1 MVRMLK
7 QKALAGV
14 GSGQASGKNVTLRSS
29 PGSLAKE
36 TEHSEEGGIT
46 KQLALV
52 VLWFLLGLIMP
63 RASVYGGLAPFGV
76 SFAAAVP
83 GAGAVAA
90 YIASLV
96 GYLLPGGIVSPLRYI
111 AALVAVAGIKWS
123 LSGIKAAAR
132 HPLFAPAIA
141 FLSVECTGFALE
153 SVNGLDMYNGL
164 LVFAEGLLA
173 GGAAY
178 FFSVTIGLLT
188 GNAGRQGVLTAQEQ
202 ASAVVTG
209 AVVLMA
215 ASGFSFSGISPG
227 RIVSAVLILL
237 LARSAK
243 EQGGSIA
250 GIVLG
255 LAMAMA
261 SPDYMYLAAAYAFG
275 GMLAGIFARFG
286 RFASAGAFIVANLI
300 VAMITG
306 TGTLIIVNIYEVMAA
321 CILFV
326 ALPTSIDRFINR
338 FFAHARDVPA
348 VEGLRR
354 SVVMRLDYASGAM
367 NEIAQTVDAVSHKLA
382 GLSAPD
388 LGSVYRGV
396 SDEVCRACGLRMYC
410 WESNYHDTMTAFN
423 DITPALREKGRI
435 GRQDFPPPF
444 AKHCSRMDE
453 VVQKVNAGYVEYA
466 VREGA
471 WRRLSEIRSVV
482 TDQFAGMSD
491 MLGELADDFS
501 KAEQVDADAAARVVG
516 VCQDFGLDVLDA
528 VCLLGRGGRMTV
540 EILASDAG
548 TKVQR
553 EKWQAA
559 IGDACGREFDHPVV
573 TRLSD
578 AVKIALAEKPQFSVT
593 IGTAQLNCKGERLCG
608 DAFETFAD
616 GQGRWFAILSDGMGT
631 GGRAAVDGAMASGLT
646 SRMIRAGFG
655 YDSVLRMVNS
665 ALMVKSGDE
674 SLATLDITQIDLF
687 DGHLECRKAGA
698 SPTLL
703 CSMGRVSRIE
713 RTALPVGILRD
724 IKAELSTDTL
734 VDGDILVMF
743 SDGALAGGVEA
754 AETALKEFDAKEG
767 SLKNLAEELAI
778 AARKKQSDHEDDVT
792 VLAVKIKKNHN

>member
-1 MVRMLK
+1 MLK
-7 QKALAGV
+7 RKALAGV
-14 GSGQASGKNVTLRSS
+14 GSGQTSGKNIPLSSS
-29 PGSLAKE
+29 PGNFAKE
-36 TEHSEEGGIT
+36 AEHSEDGSMA

-52 VLWFLLGLIMP
+52 MLWFLLGLIMP

-83 GAGAVAA
+83 GAGAVGA
-90 YIASLV
+90 YIASLI
-96 GYLLPGGIVSPLRYI
+96 GYLLPGGVVTPLRYI

-132 HPLFAPAIA
+132 HPLFAPIIA

-153 SVNGLDMYNGL
+153 AVNGLDMYNSL
-164 LVFAEGLLA
+164 LVVAEGLLA

-188 GNAGRQGVLTAQEQ
+188 GSGARQGVLTAQEQ
-202 ASAVVTG
+202 ASTVVTG
-209 AVVLMA
+209 AVILMA

-227 RIVSAVLILL
+227 RIISAVLILL

-255 LAMAMA
+255 LAMAM
-261 SPDYMYLAAAYAFG
+261 SNPDYMYLAAAYAFG
-275 GMLAGIFARFG
+275 GLLAGLFARFG

-306 TGTLIIVNIYEVMAA
+306 TGTLIIVNIYEVVAA

-326 ALPTSIDRFINR
+326 VLPTSIDRLINR
-338 FFAHARDVPA
+338 FFAHARDIPA

-388 LGSVYRGV
+388 LGSVYRSV
-396 SDEVCRACGLRMYC
+396 SDEVCRVCGLRMYC
-410 WESNYHDTMTAFN
+410 WENNFHDTMTAFN
-423 DITPALREKGRI
+423 DMTPTLREKGQI
-435 GRQDFPPPF
+435 GRQDVPPQF
-444 AKHCSRMDE
+444 AKHCSRLDD
-453 VVQKVNAGYVEYA
+453 VVQKVNSGYIEYA

-471 WRRLSEIRSVV
+471 WRRLAEIRSVV
-482 TDQFAGMSD
+482 TDQFEGMSE
-491 MLGELADDFS
+491 MLDELAADFS
-501 KAEQVDADAAARVVG
+501 RAEQVDADAATRVIG
-516 VCQDFGLDVLDA
+516 VCEDFGLDVLDA
-528 VCLLGRGGRMTV
+528 VCLIGRSGRMTV

-548 TKVQR
+548 AKIQR

-559 IGDACGREFDHPVV
+559 IDDACGREFDHPVV
-573 TRLSD
+573 TSLGNT
-578 AVKIALAEKPQFSVT
+578 VKIALAEKPQFSVT
-593 IGTAQLNCKGERLCG
+593 VGSAQLNCKGERLCG
-608 DAFETFAD
+608 DAFETFTD
-616 GQGRWFAILSDGMGT
+616 GQGRWYAVLSDGMGN

-655 YDSVLRMVNS
+655 FDSVLRMVNS

-674 SLATLDITQIDLF
+674 SLATLDIAEIDLF
-687 DGHLECRKAGA
+687 SGHLECRKAGA

-724 IKAELSTDTL
+724 IKAELSADTL

-743 SDGALAGGVEA
+743 SDGALACGMDSVE
-754 AETALKEFDAKEG
+754 TKLKGFDAKEG
-767 SLKNLAEELAI
+767 SLKRLAEDIAI
-778 AARKKQSDHEDDVT
+778 AARKKQSDHEDDIT
-792 VLAVKIKKNHN
+792 VLAMKIQKVHR